1 MGWIF
6 PMVIWSEFH
15 IGQYRHDG
23 YRKGVPHFNNFLG
36 YKKASEMVPGEFQIS
51 AQAGAL
57 IGS

>member
-1 MGWIF
+1 MGCIF

-15 IGQYRHDG
+15 IGQFKDDD
-23 YRKGVPHFNNFLG
+23 YRKDSPHFNNFLG